1 MLLPW
6 RRISNFTCYRCGLC
20 CFYFRVPL
28 KSYEA
33 LKIAEAFGLDKIA
46 IIGGKEYIEKEE
58 GKACPFLVS
67 RNGKL
72 MCSLQDIGLKPV
84 ACKLWPFHVYK
95 RPEYGRDE
103 EAYFQHKLG
112 GFYVYVDQRCPGV
125 SLGKPNQKL
134 IRTVEEAIDIWL
146 GIREEQL
153 LTTATIATFSGN
165 QWLLKKNTKGLLAAI
180 Y

>member
-6 RRISNFTCYRCGLC
+6 SRISNFVCYGCGLC

-28 KSYEA
+28 KPYEA
-33 LKIAEAFGLDKIA
+33 LRIAKVFGPDKIS
-46 IIGGKEYIEKEE
+46 IVRGKEYIAKEE
-58 GKACPFLVS
+58 GEPCPFLVN

-84 ACKLWPFHVYK
+84 ACKLWPFHIYR
-95 RPEYGRDE
+95 RPEHGRDE
-103 EAYFQHKLG
+103 EAYFQHRLG

-125 SLGKPNQKL
+125 FLGKPTQKL
-134 IRTVEEAIDIWL
+134 VKTVEEAIDIWL
-146 GIREEQL
+146 GIRKEQS
-153 LTTATIATFSGN
+153 LTTAAIVTLNGN
-165 QWLLKKNTKGLLAAI
+165 QWLLKKNTKGLLATI